1 MNPEPPTGP
10 HRPPSP
16 AVAEGPNA
24 RSEPA
29 LPAPPAT
36 GADLPAGLAFLLV
49 FILLAVGVVVSG
61 VFYYRH
67 LERRFRADGERS
79 LATIADLKMSELVQ
93 YRKERLADG
102 TMLSNNAAFAGLV
115 RRFLEQPAAAE
126 GPREL
131 QAWLEMWAK
140 HFRYDQARLL
150 DAQGVTRLSAP
161 AGLPPVSSIVA
172 ANAMV
177 ALRSNR
183 VIIQDF
189 YRSEND
195 QQIRLGL
202 LIPVFAELDANR
214 PLGVIFLRISPEAY
228 LFPFIKRWPVP
239 TESAETLLVR
249 REGNEVVFLNELRFQ
264 KDTAL
269 NRRVPLAT
277 GDMPA
282 VQAALGRERVMDGID
297 YRGVPVV
304 AATRTIPDS
313 PWFMVARMD
322 AAEFGAALRPQ
333 LLQLLA
339 AIGIL
344 LFSAGVGVAG
354 LWWRLRARFFR
365 AEATAAAE
373 IHQLNLTLEQRVSD
387 RTAKLEASIRELAAF
402 SYSVAH
408 DLRSPLRA
416 MDGFSAAL
424 LEDYADQLD
433 ETGLD
438 HLRRIRGGSQ
448 RMGLLI
454 DDLLSLSHEARTEM
468 KRQRVDVTALVG
480 EIGETLQRAQPNH
493 QPEWVVAPALA
504 AEADPRM
511 LRVVLTNLLG
521 NAWKFTSQR
530 AGARIEVGVV
540 APAAA
545 GGTVFF
551 VRDNGVGF
559 DMAYAD
565 KLFGSFQRLHSQHE
579 FAGTGIG
586 LALVQ
591 RIIHRHGGQVW
602 ATGKVNE
609 GATFFF
615 TLGQPEP

>member
-1 MNPEPPTGP
+1 MNGEPPTSPQRAPSLAVNGGRKA
-10 HRPPSP
+10 RP
-16 AVAEGPNA
+16 E
-24 RSEPA
+24 
-29 LPAPPAT
+29 PAT
-36 GADLPAGLAFLLV
+36 GSDLPTGLAFLLV
-49 FILLAVGVVVSG
+49 FILLAVGVVGSG
-61 VFYYRH
+61 AFYYRH
-67 LERRFRADGERS
+67 LERRFRAEGEQK
-79 LATIADLKMSELVQ
+79 LAAIADLKVGELVQ
-93 YRKERLADG
+93 YLNERLADG
-102 TMLSNNAAFAGLV
+102 EVLSQDAALAGLV
-115 RRFLEQPAAAE
+115 RRFLEQPAATDA
-126 GPREL
+126 PHEL
-131 QAWLEMWAK
+131 QAWLETWAK
-140 HFRYDQARLL
+140 HLRYDQARLL

-161 AGLPPVSSIVA
+161 AGLPPVCAPVV
-172 ANAMV
+172 ANAV
-177 ALRSNR
+177 DALRSNR
-183 VIIQDF
+183 VTIQDF
-189 YRSEND
+189 YRCEDD
-195 QQIRLGL
+195 QRIYLGL
-202 LIPVFAELDANR
+202 LIPIVAEADANR
-214 PLGVIFLRISPEAY
+214 PLGVIFLRIAPEAY
-228 LFPFIKRWPVP
+228 LYPFIKHWPMP
-239 TESAETLLVR
+239 SESAETLLVR
-249 REGNEVVFLNELRFQ
+249 WEGNEVIFLNELRFQ
-264 KDTAL
+264 KDAAL
-269 NRRVPLAT
+269 NQREPLDAT
-277 GDMPA
+277 SLPA
-282 VQAALGRERVMDGID
+282 AQAALGREGIMDGID

-322 AAEFGAALRPQ
+322 AAEFYAALYPQLWHLTAVIGLLLFGAGAAV
-333 LLQLLA
+333 
-339 AIGIL
+339 
-344 LFSAGVGVAG
+344 AGV
-354 LWWRLRARFFR
+354 WWRLRARFFVT
-365 AEATAAAE
+365 EAATAAE
-373 IHQLNLTLEQRVSD
+373 IHQLNQTLEQRVSD
-387 RTAKLEASIRELAAF
+387 RTAKLDASNRELVAF

-438 HLRRIRGGSQ
+438 HLRRIRSGSQ
-448 RMGLLI
+448 RMGVLI
-454 DDLLSLSHEARTEM
+454 DDLLNLSHETRAEM
-468 KRQRVDVTALVG
+468 KWQRVDVTAMVG

-511 LRVVLTNLLG
+511 LRVVLTNLLD

-615 TLGQPEP
+615 TLGEPEP